1 MKPLNTSK
9 DTNLYSHGRSSKH
22 HHTSWLLRC
31 HQVPSWRISW
41 CTLQIHTLLWSHWW
55 VTKDRW
61 QIFACIIQHVQGS
74 KRQDKK
80 KYEQKCEKNREN
92 ARRRY
97 SSQSENHPPDAIASK
112 RMPSQANA
120 SISNNNSNQ
129 KSNSIDDIANANN
142 INMESN
148 PSLIQSNGIY
158 DSIPR
163 IGKQEKRQRDVL
175 STATKVIAGF
185 SSASEWAR

>member
-1 MKPLNTSK
+1 MFKAQ
-9 DTNLYSHGRSSKH
+9 R
-22 HHTSWLLRC
+22 
-31 HQVPSWRISW
+31 
-41 CTLQIHTLLWSHWW
+41 
-55 VTKDRW
+55 DR
-61 QIFACIIQHVQGS
+61 
-74 KRQDKK
+74 DKK

-97 SSQSENHPPDAIASK
+97 SSQSDSHPPDAIASK
-112 RMPSQANA
+112 RMPAQANA
-120 SISNNNSNQ
+120 SISNNSNQ
-129 KSNSIDDIANANN
+129 KNNSIDDIANANN

-163 IGKQEKRQRDVL
+163 IGKQEKRQRDVF

-185 SSASEWAR
+185 SSASE

>member
-1 MKPLNTSK
+1 MEEAASIIIHLDCYDAIKCLPDELAGVLFKSILCYGATGELPKINDKS
-9 DTNLYSHGRSSKH
+9 
-22 HHTSWLLRC
+22 LLALFNMFKAQR
-31 HQVPSWRISW
+31 
-41 CTLQIHTLLWSHWW
+41 
-55 VTKDRW
+55 DR
-61 QIFACIIQHVQGS
+61 
-74 KRQDKK
+74 DKK

-97 SSQSENHPPDAIASK
+97 SSQSDNHPPDAIASK

-120 SISNNNSNQ
+120 GISNNNSNQ

-148 PSLIQSNGIY
+148 TSKNQLNGNY
-158 DSIPR
+158 DNIPR
-163 IGKQEKRQRDVL
+163 INKQEKRKRDVL

-185 SSASEWAR
+185 GSAPE

>member
-1 MKPLNTSK
+1 MEEAASIIIHLDCYDAIKCLPDELAGVLFKSILCYGASGELPK
-9 DTNLYSHGRSSKH
+9 IDDKS
-22 HHTSWLLRC
+22 LLALFNMFKAQR
-31 HQVPSWRISW
+31 
-41 CTLQIHTLLWSHWW
+41 
-55 VTKDRW
+55 DR
-61 QIFACIIQHVQGS
+61 
-74 KRQDKK
+74 DKK

-97 SSQSENHPPDAIASK
+97 SSQSDNHPLDAIASK

-148 PSLIQSNGIY
+148 TSKNQSNGNY

-163 IGKQEKRQRDVL
+163 IGKQEKRKRDVL

-185 SSASEWAR
+185 GSAPE

>member
-1 MKPLNTSK
+1 
-9 DTNLYSHGRSSKH
+9 
-22 HHTSWLLRC
+22 
-31 HQVPSWRISW
+31 
-41 CTLQIHTLLWSHWW
+41 
-55 VTKDRW
+55 
-61 QIFACIIQHVQGS
+61 
-74 KRQDKK
+74 
-80 KYEQKCEKNREN
+80 
-92 ARRRY
+92 
-97 SSQSENHPPDAIASK
+97 
-112 RMPSQANA
+112 MPSQANACRRRRNA

-129 KSNSIDDIANANN
+129 KSNSNSIDDIANANN

-185 SSASEWAR
+185 SSASE

>member
-1 MKPLNTSK
+1 MFKA
-9 DTNLYSHGRSSKH
+9 R
-22 HHTSWLLRC
+22 R
-31 HQVPSWRISW
+31 
-41 CTLQIHTLLWSHWW
+41 
-55 VTKDRW
+55 DR
-61 QIFACIIQHVQGS
+61 
-74 KRQDKK
+74 DKK
-80 KYEQKCEKNREN
+80 KYELKREKNREN

-97 SSQSENHPPDAIASK
+97 SSQSDNHPPDAIASK

-185 SSASEWAR
+185 SSASE

>member
-1 MKPLNTSK
+1 MEEAASIIIHLDCYDAIKCLPDELAGVLFKSILCYGATGELPKIDDKS
-9 DTNLYSHGRSSKH
+9 
-22 HHTSWLLRC
+22 LLALFNMFKAQR
-31 HQVPSWRISW
+31 
-41 CTLQIHTLLWSHWW
+41 
-55 VTKDRW
+55 DR
-61 QIFACIIQHVQGS
+61 
-74 KRQDKK
+74 DKK

-97 SSQSENHPPDAIASK
+97 SSQSDNHPPDAIAS
-112 RMPSQANA
+112 RCMPSQANA
-120 SISNNNSNQ
+120 SIRNNSNQ

-185 SSASEWAR
+185 SSTSK

>member
-1 MKPLNTSK
+1 MEEAASIIIHLDCYDAIKCLPDELAGVLFKSILCYGATGELPKIDDKS
-9 DTNLYSHGRSSKH
+9 
-22 HHTSWLLRC
+22 LLALFNMFKAQR
-31 HQVPSWRISW
+31 
-41 CTLQIHTLLWSHWW
+41 
-55 VTKDRW
+55 DR
-61 QIFACIIQHVQGS
+61 
-74 KRQDKK
+74 DKK

-97 SSQSENHPPDAIASK
+97 SSQSDNHPSDAIASK

-129 KSNSIDDIANANN
+129 KSNSNSIDDIANANN

-185 SSASEWAR
+185 SSASE

>member
-1 MKPLNTSK
+1 MEEAASIIIHLDCYDAIKCLPDELAGVLFKSILCYGATGELPKIDDKS
-9 DTNLYSHGRSSKH
+9 
-22 HHTSWLLRC
+22 LLALFNIFKAQR
-31 HQVPSWRISW
+31 
-41 CTLQIHTLLWSHWW
+41 
-55 VTKDRW
+55 DR
-61 QIFACIIQHVQGS
+61 
-74 KRQDKK
+74 DKK

-97 SSQSENHPPDAIASK
+97 SSQSDNQPPDAIASK

-120 SISNNNSNQ
+120 SINNNSNQ

-148 PSLIQSNGIY
+148 TSKNQLNGNY
-158 DSIPR
+158 DNIPR
-163 IGKQEKRQRDVL
+163 INKQEKRKRDVL

-185 SSASEWAR
+185 GSAPE

>member
-1 MKPLNTSK
+1 MEEAASIIIHLDCYDAIKCLPDELAGVLFKSILCYGASGELPKIDNKS
-9 DTNLYSHGRSSKH
+9 
-22 HHTSWLLRC
+22 LLALFNMFKAQR
-31 HQVPSWRISW
+31 
-41 CTLQIHTLLWSHWW
+41 
-55 VTKDRW
+55 DR
-61 QIFACIIQHVQGS
+61 
-74 KRQDKK
+74 DKK

-97 SSQSENHPPDAIASK
+97 SSQSDSHPPDAIASK

-120 SISNNNSNQ
+120 SISNNSNQ
-129 KSNSIDDIANANN
+129 KNNSIDDIANANN

-163 IGKQEKRQRDVL
+163 IGKQEKRQRDVF

-185 SSASEWAR
+185 SSASE